1 MPQRSFKKSF
11 KSSMRTQMLS
21 SFLTQSKM
29 SADPFIV
36 SPINEDLESEEAAAD
51 DLLAY
56 SKSNEM
62 KNRRKRPKP

>member
-1 MPQRSFKKSF
+1 
-11 KSSMRTQMLS
+11 MLS

-29 SADPFIV
+29 SADPFFV
-36 SPINEDLESEEAAAD
+36 SPINEDLESEDVVSD

-62 KNRRKRPKP
+62 KNRWKRPKP